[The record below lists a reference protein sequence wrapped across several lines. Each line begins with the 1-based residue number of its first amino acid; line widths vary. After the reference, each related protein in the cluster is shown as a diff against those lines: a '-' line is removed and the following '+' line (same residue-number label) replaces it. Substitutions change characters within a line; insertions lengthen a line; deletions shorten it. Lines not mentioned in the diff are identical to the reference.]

1 MTIFARDGIAAS
13 IALMKYRIEYFGE
26 KPLWKRAYDEK
37 RAECID
43 MVYFTRSTDAQFFWR
58 LLQFVG
64 AKYNHDSILAHYDW
78 TERRLTK
85 IGEQHWHRHEY
96 ECY

>member
-1 MTIFARDGIAAS
+1 
-13 IALMKYRIEYFGE
+13 MKYRIEYFGE
-26 KPLWKRAYDEK
+26 KPLWKRAYDPK

-43 MVYFTRSTDAQFFWR
+43 MVYFTQSTDAQFFWR

-64 AKYNHDSILAHYDW
+64 AKYNHDATLAHYDW

-96 ECY
+96 EC